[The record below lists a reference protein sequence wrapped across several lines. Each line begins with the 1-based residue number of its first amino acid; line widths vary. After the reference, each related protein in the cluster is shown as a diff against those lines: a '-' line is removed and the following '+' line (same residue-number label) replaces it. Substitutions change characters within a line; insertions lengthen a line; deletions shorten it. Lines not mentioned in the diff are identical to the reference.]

1 MKGSTVFMIAFALIF
16 YSTGAAFIESFVN
29 YSSWHLIGPA
39 EFSAFH
45 KFITPRVLALLVLPA
60 ALGTVFSILMLW
72 FRPASIPIWSVWLVI
87 ALQMVLWVSS
97 VTIQIPI
104 QLKLQTQGLSIP
116 LVDHLI
122 VTNWWLRRV
131 PYAITAALFLWMMV
145 IVLGKGKGGGQAV

>member
-1 MKGSTVFMIAFALIF
+1 MKGSIVFFIAFSLVF
-16 YSTGAAFIESFVN
+16 YATGATFIEGFVN

-39 EFSAFH
+39 EFQAFH
-45 KFITPRVLALLVLPA
+45 KFITPRVLALLVLPT

-72 FRPASIPIWSVWLVI
+72 FRPPSIPIWSVWLVI

-116 LVDHLI
+116 LVDQLI
-122 VTNWWLRRV
+122 VTNWWLRRL
-131 PYAITAALFLWMMV
+131 PYGITAVLFLWMM
-145 IVLGKGKGGGQAV
+145 ITVLGKGKAAG

>member
-1 MKGSTVFMIAFALIF
+1 MKGSIVFVIAFALVF
-16 YSTGAAFIESFVN
+16 YTTGAAFIEGFVN

-39 EFSAFH
+39 EFQAFH
-45 KFITPRVLALLVLPA
+45 KFITPRVLVLLVVPA

-72 FRPASIPIWSVWLVI
+72 FRPTSIPIWSLWLVI

-116 LVDHLI
+116 LVDQLI
-122 VTNWWLRRV
+122 VTNWWLRRL
-131 PYAITAALFLWMMV
+131 PYGITAVLFMWMM
-145 IVLGKGKGGGQAV
+145 ITVLGKGKAAA

>member
-1 MKGSTVFMIAFALIF
+1 MKGSIVFMIAFALIF
-16 YSTGAAFIESFVN
+16 YSTGASFIESFVN
-29 YSSWHLIGPA
+29 YSSWHLIGPS

-45 KFITPRVLALLVLPA
+45 KFITPRILALLVLPA
-60 ALGTVFSILMLW
+60 ALGTVCSILMLW

-145 IVLGKGKGGGQAV
+145 TVLGKGKGGGQAV

>member
-1 MKGSTVFMIAFALIF
+1 MKGSIVFITAFALVF
-16 YSTGAAFIESFVN
+16 YSTGAAFIEGFVN

-39 EFSAFH
+39 EFPAFH
-45 KFITPRVLALLVLPA
+45 KFITPRVLALLVVPA
-60 ALGTVFSILMLW
+60 GLGTVFSILMLW
-72 FRPASIPIWSVWLVI
+72 IRPAPIPIWSVWLVI

-122 VTNWWLRRV
+122 LTNWWLRRV
-131 PYAITAALFLWMMV
+131 PYGITAALFLWMMV
-145 IVLGKGKGGGQAV
+145 TVLGKEKAAG